1 MPHVFELVPY
11 QSLNPRQQENY
22 NFAKAS
28 ALLADYGFVSM
39 RLSDD
44 WKGADFI
51 AQHVDG
57 ETILRVQLKGRL
69 TFNRKYEGKDLWI
82 MFCSDGQ
89 WYMFP
94 HDDLLTAML
103 AAGRMAGTTSWKEKG
118 GYSFPYLGKDVLLLL
133 EPYRLDGA

>member
-1 MPHVFELVPY
+1 MPHVFKLAPY
-11 QSLNPRQQENY
+11 TALNARQQENF
-22 NFAKAS
+22 NFAKAA
-28 ALLADYGFVSM
+28 ALLADYGFVSL

-69 TFNRKYEGKDLWI
+69 TFNKKYEGKDLWI
-82 MFCSDGQ
+82 MFCSDRH

-94 HDDLLTAML
+94 HDELLGKML
-103 AAGRMAGTTSWKEKG
+103 AANRMVDTASWEEKG
-118 GYSFPYLGKDVLLLL
+118 GYSFPYLGKVVLELL
-133 EPYRLDGA
+133 EPYRLAGA